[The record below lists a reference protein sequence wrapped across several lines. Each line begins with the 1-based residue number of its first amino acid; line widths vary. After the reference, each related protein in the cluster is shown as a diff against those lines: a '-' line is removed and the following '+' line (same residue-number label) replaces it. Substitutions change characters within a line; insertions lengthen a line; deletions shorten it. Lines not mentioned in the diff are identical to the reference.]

1 MFGLIVSNV
10 SYSTTAGYPF
20 CYTRFWNEGSI
31 LSELGC
37 VAFPQS
43 LTQTAETTYIGEVP
57 ITPTVA
63 LTTPSPNPISQSST
77 SSSSTSSSSTSSSS
91 TPPSSTS
98 PSTVSTSPESTG
110 GDLALGIAAI
120 VGIVIGVIF
129 FCVILCGAGF
139 FCWRAAKR
147 RRNRR
152 PQPPAT
158 TFPIDTS
165 QVPPVYNTYN
175 QPPATTVPIDTSQV
189 PPVYNVSNISPIK
202 PTTVV
207 SETETPELS
216 PENSVSQTASP
227 AVVTQ
232 PETAVEQP
240 APPHRIDD
248 GVPSQPSGYEDLFP
262 EDLDRGLIGGFG
274 TRGFPGD

>member
-175 QPPATTVPIDTSQV
+175 HQV
-189 PPVYNVSNISPIK
+189 NLAAHPNTPYSKENVRLAHAPSNPREFKELAVRMAEILK
-202 PTTVV
+202 PTADQNPMIGDGGPHARGAPANGVGPAGNGAPANGAIVPT
-207 SETETPELS
+207 TPLAE
-216 PENSVSQTASP
+216 
-227 AVVTQ
+227 
-232 PETAVEQP
+232 
-240 APPHRIDD
+240 
-248 GVPSQPSGYEDLFP
+248 
-262 EDLDRGLIGGFG
+262 
-274 TRGFPGD
+274 